1 MTVFKFHIVL
11 FITIVISS
19 CSNLLTWHL
28 DKGIHKKPIENEKI
42 DTISSMNEIP
52 VINMNIKSN
61 ILWSTSVNSAPDGNT
76 GYLRIEKINNT
87 IYTVDNDGMLSA
99 LSTEDGDILWQ
110 VPTNHDVSSGI
121 SIVNN
126 KACIGTINAKLLCY
140 ELPNLASNKHIPLV
154 SNIQNIASFSE
165 YEADINI
172 NLITELASPIL
183 SINNLFLLKLDN
195 DDLYLVD
202 PVNQD
207 IIWKSE
213 SRNISLRTKGSSMPL
228 IHEDNVFIARDNGS
242 IASYNKVNGA
252 LNWFTISSSR
262 SGRNDLESQ
271 RDAEM
276 DIRVEGDKLYYGH
289 FQGNLTSLDK
299 NSGKIIWSSPFSI
312 ASNISLTSNSI
323 IGSTTNNT
331 LISLDKTSG
340 FLNWK
345 QEHADTITEPFII
358 DNIAMVVTTS
368 GLLVGHDLEN
378 GTRIFEKDIGFDI
391 NHKTQFI
398 TNKNKVYFQSENG
411 KIVCLQITI

>member
-1 MTVFKFHIVL
+1 MIAFKFHILL

-28 DKGIHKKPIENEKI
+28 DKGIHKKPIESEKI
-42 DTISSMNEIP
+42 DTINSVNALP
-52 VINMNIKSN
+52 VKNMNIKSN

-76 GYLRIEKINNT
+76 GYLRIKKINNT

-110 VPTNHDVSSGI
+110 VPTNYDVSSGI

-154 SNIQNIASFSE
+154 TNIQNIATFSE
-165 YEADINI
+165 YGADIDI
-172 NLITELASPIL
+172 NLVTELASPIL

-195 DDLYLVD
+195 DDLYLID

-213 SRNISLRTKGSSMPL
+213 SRNIPLRTKGSSMPL

-252 LNWFTISSSR
+252 LNWFTITSSR

-289 FQGNLTSLDK
+289 FQGNLASLDK

-323 IGSTTNNT
+323 IGSTTENT

-345 QEHADTITEPFII
+345 QELNDTITEPFII
-358 DNIAMVVTTS
+358 NNIAMVITTS
-368 GLLVGHDLEN
+368 GLLIGHDLEN
-378 GTRIFEKDIGFDI
+378 GSRIFEKDIGFDI
-391 NHKTQFI
+391 NHQTQFI

>member
-1 MTVFKFHIVL
+1 MIAFKFHILL

-28 DKGIHKKPIENEKI
+28 DKGIHKKSKESAKI
-42 DTISSMNEIP
+42 DTINSVNALP
-52 VINMNIKSN
+52 VKNMNIRSN

-76 GYLRIEKINNT
+76 GYLRIKKINNT

-110 VPTNHDVSSGI
+110 VPTNYDVSSGI

-154 SNIQNIASFSE
+154 SNIQNIATFSE
-165 YEADINI
+165 YAADIDI
-172 NLITELASPIL
+172 NLVTELASPIL

-195 DDLYLVD
+195 DDLYLID

-213 SRNISLRTKGSSMPL
+213 SRNIPLRTKGSSMPL

-252 LNWFTISSSR
+252 LNWFTITSSR

-276 DIRVEGDKLYYGH
+276 DIRIERDKLYYGH

-323 IGSTTNNT
+323 IGSTTENT

-345 QEHADTITEPFII
+345 QELNDTITEPFII

-368 GLLVGHDLEN
+368 GLLIGHDLEN
-378 GTRIFEKDIGFDI
+378 GSRVFEKDIGLDI
-391 NHKTQFI
+391 NHQTQFI

>member
-1 MTVFKFHIVL
+1 
-11 FITIVISS
+11 
-19 CSNLLTWHL
+19 
-28 DKGIHKKPIENEKI
+28 
-42 DTISSMNEIP
+42 
-52 VINMNIKSN
+52 
-61 ILWSTSVNSAPDGNT
+61 
-76 GYLRIEKINNT
+76 
-87 IYTVDNDGMLSA
+87 MLSA

-110 VPTNHDVSSGI
+110 VPTNYDVSSGI

-154 SNIQNIASFSE
+154 TNIQNIATFSE
-165 YEADINI
+165 YEADIDI
-172 NLITELASPIL
+172 NLVTELASPIL

-195 DDLYLVD
+195 DDLYLID

-213 SRNISLRTKGSSMPL
+213 SRNIPLRTKGSSMPL
-228 IHEDNVFIARDNGS
+228 VHENNVFIARDNGS

-252 LNWFTISSSR
+252 LNWFTITSSR

-276 DIRVEGDKLYYGH
+276 DIRVESDKLYYGH
-289 FQGNLTSLDK
+289 FQGNLASLDK

-312 ASNISLTSNSI
+312 VSNISLSSNSI
-323 IGSTTNNT
+323 IGSTTDNT
-331 LISLDKTSG
+331 LVSLDKTSG

-345 QEHADTITEPFII
+345 QEFNDTITEPFII
-358 DNIAMVVTTS
+358 NNIAMVFTTS
-368 GLLVGHDLEN
+368 GLLIGHDLEN
-378 GTRIFEKDIGFDI
+378 GTRVFEKDIGLDI
-391 NHKTQFI
+391 NHQTQFT

-411 KIVCLQITI
+411 KIVCLQITT

>member
-42 DTISSMNEIP
+42 DTISSMNEIS

-61 ILWSTSVNSAPDGNT
+61 ILWSTSVNTAPDGNT

-87 IYTVDNDGMLSA
+87 IYTVGNDGMLSA

-126 KACIGTINAKLLCY
+126 KACIGTFNAKLLCY
-140 ELPNLASNKHIPLV
+140 ELPKLASNKHIPLV

-172 NLITELASPIL
+172 NLVTELASPIL

-207 IIWKSE
+207 TIWKSE
-213 SRNISLRTKGSSMPL
+213 SRNIPLRTKGSSMPL

-323 IGSTTNNT
+323 IASTTNNI

-345 QEHADTITEPFII
+345 QEHADAITEPFII

-368 GLLVGHDLEN
+368 GLLVGHDLVN

>member
-1 MTVFKFHIVL
+1 MTVFKFHILL

-28 DKGIHKKPIENEKI
+28 DKGIHKKPIESEKI
-42 DTISSMNEIP
+42 DTTNSMNTIS
-52 VINMNIKSN
+52 VKNMNIKSN

-76 GYLRIEKINNT
+76 GYLRIKKINNT
-87 IYTVDNDGMLSA
+87 IYTVDNDGIISA

-110 VPTNHDVSSGI
+110 VPTNYDVSSGI

-154 SNIQNIASFSE
+154 TNIQNIASFSE
-165 YEADINI
+165 YEADIDI
-172 NLITELASPIL
+172 NLVTELASPIL

-195 DDLYLVD
+195 DDLYLID

-207 IIWKSE
+207 IVWKSE
-213 SRNISLRTKGSSMPL
+213 SRNIPLRTKGSSMPL

-252 LNWFTISSSR
+252 LNWFTITSSR

-276 DIRVEGDKLYYGH
+276 DIRMEGNKLYYGH
-289 FQGNLTSLDK
+289 FQGNLASLDK

-312 ASNISLTSNSI
+312 VSNISLSSNSI
-323 IGSTTNNT
+323 IGSTTDNT
-331 LISLDKTSG
+331 LVSVDKTSG

-345 QEHADTITEPFII
+345 QELNDTITEPFII
-358 DNIAMVVTTS
+358 NNIAMVFTTS
-368 GLLVGHDLEN
+368 GLLIGHDLEN
-378 GTRIFEKDIGFDI
+378 GTRVFEKDIGLDI
-391 NHKTQFI
+391 NHQTQFT

>member
-1 MTVFKFHIVL
+1 MIAFKFHILL

-28 DKGIHKKPIENEKI
+28 DKGIHKKTIESNKI
-42 DTISSMNEIP
+42 DAINSVNALP
-52 VINMNIKSN
+52 VKNMNIKSN
-61 ILWSTSVNSAPDGNT
+61 ILWSTSVNSSPDGNT

-110 VPTNHDVSSGI
+110 VPTNYDVSSGV

-154 SNIQNIASFSE
+154 TNIQNIASFSE

-172 NLITELASPIL
+172 NLVTELASPIL

-195 DDLYLVD
+195 DDLYLID

-213 SRNISLRTKGSSMPL
+213 SRNIPLRTKGSSMPL
-228 IHEDNVFIARDNGS
+228 IHEDNVIIARDNGS

-276 DIRVEGDKLYYGH
+276 DIRVEGDKIYYGH
-289 FQGNLTSLDK
+289 FQGNLASLDK

-323 IGSTTNNT
+323 IGSTTDNT

-345 QEHADTITEPFII
+345 QEYNDTITEPFII
-358 DNIAMVVTTS
+358 DNIAMVFTTS
-368 GLLVGHDLEN
+368 GLLIGHDLEN
-378 GTRIFEKDIGFDI
+378 GTRVFEKDIGLDI
-391 NHKTQFI
+391 NHQTQFI

>member
-1 MTVFKFHIVL
+1 
-11 FITIVISS
+11 
-19 CSNLLTWHL
+19 
-28 DKGIHKKPIENEKI
+28 
-42 DTISSMNEIP
+42 
-52 VINMNIKSN
+52 
-61 ILWSTSVNSAPDGNT
+61 
-76 GYLRIEKINNT
+76 
-87 IYTVDNDGMLSA
+87 MLSA

-110 VPTNHDVSSGI
+110 VPTNYDVSSGI

-154 SNIQNIASFSE
+154 TNIQNIATFSE
-165 YEADINI
+165 YEADIEI
-172 NLITELASPIL
+172 NLVTELASPIL

-195 DDLYLVD
+195 DDLYLID

-213 SRNISLRTKGSSMPL
+213 SRNIPLRTKGSSMPL
-228 IHEDNVFIARDNGS
+228 LHEDNVFIARDNGS

-252 LNWFTISSSR
+252 LNWFTITSSR

-289 FQGNLTSLDK
+289 FQGNLASLDK

-323 IGSTTNNT
+323 IGSTTKNM

-345 QEHADTITEPFII
+345 QELNDTITEPFII
-358 DNIAMVVTTS
+358 NNIAMVITTS
-368 GLLVGHDLEN
+368 GLLIGHDLEN
-378 GTRIFEKDIGFDI
+378 GSRIFEKDIGFDI
-391 NHKTQFI
+391 NHQTQFI

>member
-1 MTVFKFHIVL
+1 MIAFKFHILL
-11 FITIVISS
+11 FITIVTSS

-28 DKGIHKKPIENEKI
+28 DKGIHKKPIESEKI
-42 DTISSMNEIP
+42 DTINSVNAIP
-52 VINMNIKSN
+52 VRNMNIKSN

-76 GYLRIEKINNT
+76 GYLRMKKINNT

-110 VPTNHDVSSGI
+110 VPTNYDVSSGI

-154 SNIQNIASFSE
+154 TNIQNIASFSE
-165 YEADINI
+165 YGADIDI
-172 NLITELASPIL
+172 NLVTELASPIL

-195 DDLYLVD
+195 DDLYLID
-202 PVNQD
+202 PVSQN

-213 SRNISLRTKGSSMPL
+213 SRNIPLRTKGSSMPL
-228 IHEDNVFIARDNGS
+228 IHEDNVIIARDNGS

-252 LNWFTISSSR
+252 LNWFTITSSR

-276 DIRVEGDKLYYGH
+276 DIRMEGDKLYYGH
-289 FQGNLTSLDK
+289 FQGNLASLDK

-323 IGSTTNNT
+323 IGSTTDNM

-345 QEHADTITEPFII
+345 QELNDSITEPFII
-358 DNIAMVVTTS
+358 DNIAMVITTS
-368 GLLVGHDLEN
+368 GLLIGHDLEN
-378 GTRIFEKDIGFDI
+378 GSRVFEKDIGFDI
-391 NHKTQFI
+391 NHQTQFI

>member
-1 MTVFKFHIVL
+1 MIAFKFHILL

-28 DKGIHKKPIENEKI
+28 DKGIHKKARESDKI
-42 DTISSMNEIP
+42 DTINSVNALP
-52 VINMNIKSN
+52 VINMNIRSN

-76 GYLRIEKINNT
+76 GYLRIKKINST

-110 VPTNHDVSSGI
+110 VPTKYDVSSGI

-126 KACIGTINAKLLCY
+126 KACIGTTNAKLLCY
-140 ELPNLASNKHIPLV
+140 ELSNLASNKHIPLV
-154 SNIQNIASFSE
+154 SNIQNIATFSE
-165 YEADINI
+165 YEADIDI
-172 NLITELASPIL
+172 NLVTELASPIL

-195 DDLYLVD
+195 DDLYLID
-202 PVNQD
+202 PVSHN

-213 SRNISLRTKGSSMPL
+213 SRNIPLRTKGSSMPL

-242 IASYNKVNGA
+242 IASYNKFNGA
-252 LNWFTISSSR
+252 LNWFTITSSR

-276 DIRVEGDKLYYGH
+276 DIRVEEDKLYYGH
-289 FQGNLTSLDK
+289 FQGNLASLDK

-312 ASNISLTSNSI
+312 ESNISLASNSI
-323 IGSTTNNT
+323 IGSTTENM

-345 QEHADTITEPFII
+345 QEINDNITEPFII
-358 DNIAMVVTTS
+358 DNIAMIITTS
-368 GLLVGHDLEN
+368 GLLIGHDLES
-378 GTRIFEKDIGFDI
+378 GSRVFEKDLGFDI
-391 NHKTQFI
+391 NHQTQFI

>member
-1 MTVFKFHIVL
+1 MIAFKFHILL

-28 DKGIHKKPIENEKI
+28 DKGIHKKPIESEKI
-42 DTISSMNEIP
+42 DTINSVNALP
-52 VINMNIKSN
+52 VKNMNIKSN

-76 GYLRIEKINNT
+76 GYLRIKKINNT
-87 IYTVDNDGMLSA
+87 IYTVDNDGLLSA

-110 VPTNHDVSSGI
+110 VATNYDVSSGI

-154 SNIQNIASFSE
+154 TNIQNIATFSE
-165 YEADINI
+165 YGADIDI
-172 NLITELASPIL
+172 NLVTELASPIL

-195 DDLYLVD
+195 DDLYLID
-202 PVNQD
+202 PVSQD

-213 SRNISLRTKGSSMPL
+213 SRNIPLRTKGSSMPL

-252 LNWFTISSSR
+252 LNWFTITSSR

-289 FQGNLTSLDK
+289 FQGNLASLDK

-323 IGSTTNNT
+323 IGSTTENM

-345 QEHADTITEPFII
+345 QEVNHTITEPFII
-358 DNIAMVVTTS
+358 KNIAMVITTS
-368 GLLVGHDLEN
+368 GLLIGHDLEN
-378 GTRIFEKDIGFDI
+378 GSRIFEKDIGFDI
-391 NHKTQFI
+391 NHQTQFI

>member
-1 MTVFKFHIVL
+1 MIAFKFHIL
-11 FITIVISS
+11 LLITIVISS

-28 DKGIHKKPIENEKI
+28 DKGIHKITKESDKI
-42 DTISSMNEIP
+42 DTINSVNALPIKSMNIR
-52 VINMNIKSN
+52 SN
-61 ILWSTSVNSAPDGNT
+61 ILWSTSINSAPVGNT
-76 GYLRIEKINNT
+76 GYLRIKKINST
-87 IYTVDNDGMLSA
+87 IYTVDNDGTLSA

-110 VPTNHDVSSGI
+110 VPTNYDVSSGI

-126 KACIGTINAKLLCY
+126 KVCIGTINAKLLCY

-154 SNIQNIASFSE
+154 SNIQNIATFSE
-165 YEADINI
+165 YGADIDI
-172 NLITELASPIL
+172 DLVTELASPIL

-195 DDLYLVD
+195 DDLYLID
-202 PVNQD
+202 PVSEE

-213 SRNISLRTKGSSMPL
+213 STNIPLRTKGSSMPL

-242 IASYNKVNGA
+242 IASYNKVNGS
-252 LNWFTISSSR
+252 LNWFTVTSSR

-276 DIRVEGDKLYYGH
+276 DIRVEEDKLFYGH
-289 FQGNLTSLDK
+289 FQGNLASLDK

-323 IGSTTNNT
+323 IGSTTENM

-345 QEHADTITEPFII
+345 QELNDTITEPFII
-358 DNIAMVVTTS
+358 DNIAMVIIAANMRRTDVT
-368 GLLVGHDLEN
+368 
-378 GTRIFEKDIGFDI
+378 
-391 NHKTQFI
+391 
-398 TNKNKVYFQSENG
+398 
-411 KIVCLQITI
+411 ITIDPK

>member
-1 MTVFKFHIVL
+1 MIAFKFHILL

-28 DKGIHKKPIENEKI
+28 DKGIHKKTIESAKI
-42 DTISSMNEIP
+42 DTINSVNALP
-52 VINMNIKSN
+52 VKNMNIRSN

-76 GYLRIEKINNT
+76 GYLRIKKINNT
-87 IYTVDNDGMLSA
+87 IYTVDNDGILSA

-110 VPTNHDVSSGI
+110 VPTNYDVSSGI

-154 SNIQNIASFSE
+154 TNIQNIATFSE
-165 YEADINI
+165 YEADIDI
-172 NLITELASPIL
+172 NLVTELASPIL

-195 DDLYLVD
+195 DDLYLID
-202 PVNQD
+202 PVSQD

-213 SRNISLRTKGSSMPL
+213 SRNIPLRTKGSSMPL

-252 LNWFTISSSR
+252 LNWFTITSSR

-289 FQGNLTSLDK
+289 FQGNLASLDK

-323 IGSTTNNT
+323 IGSTTDNT

-345 QEHADTITEPFII
+345 QELNDTITEPFII
-358 DNIAMVVTTS
+358 NNIAMIITTS
-368 GLLVGHDLEN
+368 GLLIGHDLEN
-378 GTRIFEKDIGFDI
+378 GSRIFEKDIGFDI
-391 NHKTQFI
+391 NHQTQFI